1 MLSAFAAGCLR
12 QARAWQAWDAESAAR
27 EDVNRR
33 ASRYFEAYG
42 NAILRLAY
50 SYVASLTSSMSD
62 SLYYDYTGRITAI
75 YGKAI
80 LTAIIVCV
88 VILVIVTVAE
98 WRIFK
103 KAGQPGW
110 AAMIPFYNDYINY
123 KIFWGNGFLFLL
135 SLVLSVLCRL
145 PVIGVLAVIADVIF
159 YGATQYKKSEAFGHG
174 LPFAVGLF
182 ICPLVFEMILAFGK
196 DRYLGIPQDGF
207 SYDQLK
213 EKYGKNWPKME
224 NVTFTQPSA
233 EKEKPDITY
242 TTPETPEQDSKT
254 EDAETPQNG

>member
-1 MLSAFAAGCLR
+1 
-12 QARAWQAWDAESAAR
+12 
-27 EDVNRR
+27 
-33 ASRYFEAYG
+33 
-42 NAILRLAY
+42 
-50 SYVASLTSSMSD
+50 MSD

-145 PVIGVLAVIADVIF
+145 PVIGVLAVIVDVIF
-159 YGATQYKKSEAFGHG
+159 YGATQYKKSEAYAHF
-174 LPFAVGLF
+174 LSINL
-182 ICPLVFEMILAFGK
+182 
-196 DRYLGIPQDGF
+196 
-207 SYDQLK
+207 
-213 EKYGKNWPKME
+213 
-224 NVTFTQPSA
+224 
-233 EKEKPDITY
+233 
-242 TTPETPEQDSKT
+242 
-254 EDAETPQNG
+254 